1 MRSCRQSASHDAVS
15 HPPGPLCR
23 RAARHLERRAAQR
36 RRPTVVDHRHDHRLE
51 HRRSAVCAGAAA
63 AAGARLSAKASA
75 YAAWLF
81 LLDGI
86 PLPFIFLGLRGRG
99 ALWASAA
106 ETAKAAAGG
115 VISLVA
121 YGVVIWAVT
130 LGPMG
135 PVSALR
141 ETSVVF
147 AALIGRYFL
156 SETLTVRRLGAC
168 AVIALGAICLGYH
181 P

>member
-1 MRSCRQSASHDAVS
+1 MS
-15 HPPGPLCR
+15 L
-23 RAARHLERRAAQR
+23 
-36 RRPTVVDHRHDHRLE
+36 
-51 HRRSAVCAGAAA
+51 AAA
-63 AAGARLSAKASA
+63 LTTGAIIACYTVIDGIGARLSGGPQA
-75 YAAWLF
+75 YSAWLF
-81 LLDGI
+81 LIDGV
-86 PLPFIFLGLRGRG
+86 PLTLIIVATRGWRGLAAPWRD
-99 ALWASAA
+99 ALKASF
-106 ETAKAAAGG
+106 GG
-115 VISLVA
+115 VISLAA
-121 YGVVIWAVT
+121 YGAVIWAVT

-147 AALIGRYFL
+147 AALIGRYVL